1 MYSFTV
7 EMEDGRIVPLIQ
19 YVVSLAVTE
28 AVKHVCDNK
37 VSISCLLPPPFFASD
52 SKKISDFF
60 LFSLN
65 QFQGLP
71 YIDVKIKW
79 PNDLYLNGLK
89 VGGILCT
96 STYRS
101 SIFHVSVGKYAAL
114 LFFTSWVAFV
124 PRKLLN

>member
-7 EMEDGRIVPLIQ
+7 EMENGRIVPLIQ

-60 LFSLN
+60 FVLAKSISGFA
-65 QFQGLP
+65 
-71 YIDVKIKW
+71 V
-79 PNDLYLNGLK
+79 
-89 VGGILCT
+89 
-96 STYRS
+96 YR
-101 SIFHVSVGKYAAL
+101 
-114 LFFTSWVAFV
+114 
-124 PRKLLN
+124 R